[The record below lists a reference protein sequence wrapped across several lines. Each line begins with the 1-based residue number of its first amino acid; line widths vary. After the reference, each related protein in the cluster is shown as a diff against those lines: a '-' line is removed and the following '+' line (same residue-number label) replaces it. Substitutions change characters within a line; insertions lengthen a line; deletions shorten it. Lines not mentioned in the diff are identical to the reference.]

1 MNNSKDALV
10 NYYDSISNADLEKIS
25 TCFDLPAKLISLY
38 GVVDMLSK
46 KDIVTTYDKIIKTWN
61 NQGILNKIGYDA
73 DKFEITHVQNNIDLI
88 QTELKNYYFNGS
100 YIQNWRSIYILRLVN
115 TRWVI
120 SLATSDNKRSS
131 SIKNEK

>member
-10 NYYDSISNADLEKIS
+10 NYYFAISNADLEKIS

-38 GVVDMLSK
+38 GVVDLLSK
-46 KDIVTTYDKIIKTWN
+46 KDIITTYDNIIKTWN
-61 NQGILNKIGYDA
+61 NQGISNKIGYDA

-88 QTELKNYYFNGS
+88 QTELKNYDFNGS
-100 YIQNWRSIYILRLVN
+100 YIQNWQSIYILRLVD
-115 TRWVI
+115 TRWMI

>member
-1 MNNSKDALV
+1 MGNSKDTLV
-10 NYYDSISNADLEKIS
+10 NYYVAISNADLENIS

-38 GVVDMLSK
+38 GVVDIISK
-46 KDIVTTYDKIIKTWN
+46 KDIITTYDNVIKTWN
-61 NQGILNKIGYDA
+61 DQGISNKIGYDVE
-73 DKFEITHVQNNIDLI
+73 KFKISHIQNNIDLI
-88 QTELKNYYFNGS
+88 QTELKNYDLNGS

-115 TRWVI
+115 TKWVI

>member
-10 NYYDSISNADLEKIS
+10 NYYAAISNADLENIS

-38 GVVDMLSK
+38 GVVDIIRK
-46 KDIVTTYDKIIKTWN
+46 KDIITTYDNIIKTWN
-61 NQGILNKIGYDA
+61 DQGISNKIGYDA
-73 DKFEITHVQNNIDLI
+73 DKFKIKHVQNNIDLI
-88 QTELKNYYFNGS
+88 QTELKNYDFNGS
-100 YIQNWRSIYILRLVN
+100 FIQNWRSIYILRLVN

>member
-46 KDIVTTYDKIIKTWN
+46 KDIITTYDKIIKTWN

-88 QTELKNYYFNGS
+88 QTELKNYDFNGS
-100 YIQNWRSIYILRLVN
+100 YIQNWRSIYILRQVN

-131 SIKNEK
+131 SIKNKK

>member
-38 GVVDMLSK
+38 GVVDIISK
-46 KDIVTTYDKIIKTWN
+46 KDIITTYDNIIKTWN
-61 NQGILNKIGYDA
+61 DQGISNKIGYDA

-88 QTELKNYYFNGS
+88 QTELKNYDFNGS
-100 YIQNWRSIYILRLVN
+100 YIQTWRSIYILRLVN
-115 TRWVI
+115 TKWVI

-131 SIKNEK
+131 SIKNKK

>member
-46 KDIVTTYDKIIKTWN
+46 KDIITTYDKIIKTWN

-88 QTELKNYYFNGS
+88 QTELKNYDFNGS
-100 YIQNWRSIYILRLVN
+100 YIQNWRSIYILRQVN

-131 SIKNEK
+131 SIRNKK

>member
-1 MNNSKDALV
+1 
-10 NYYDSISNADLEKIS
+10 
-25 TCFDLPAKLISLY
+25 
-38 GVVDMLSK
+38 MLSK
-46 KDIVTTYDKIIKTWN
+46 KDIITTYDNIIKTWN
-61 NQGILNKIGYDA
+61 NQGVLNKIGYDA

-88 QTELKNYYFNGS
+88 QTELKNYDFNGS
-100 YIQNWRSIYILRLVN
+100 YIQTWRSIYILRQVN

>member
-10 NYYDSISNADLEKIS
+10 NYYVAISNADLEIIS

-38 GVVDMLSK
+38 GVVDVLSK
-46 KDIVTTYDKIIKTWN
+46 KDIITTYDNIIKTWN
-61 NQGILNKIGYDA
+61 NQGISNKIGYDA

-88 QTELKNYYFNGS
+88 QTELKNYDFNGS
-100 YIQNWRSIYILRLVN
+100 FIQNWRSIYILRLVN

>member
-10 NYYDSISNADLEKIS
+10 NYYVAISNADLEKIS

-38 GVVDMLSK
+38 GVVDVFSK
-46 KDIVTTYDKIIKTWN
+46 KDIITTYDNIIKTWN
-61 NQGILNKIGYDA
+61 NQGISNKIGYDA

-88 QTELKNYYFNGS
+88 QTELKNYDFNGS
-100 YIQNWRSIYILRLVN
+100 YIQNWQSIYILRLVD
-115 TRWVI
+115 TRWMI

>member
-1 MNNSKDALV
+1 MNNSNDALV
-10 NYYDSISNADLEKIS
+10 NYYLAISNADLEKIS

-38 GVVDMLSK
+38 GVVDVLSK
-46 KDIVTTYDKIIKTWN
+46 KDIIATYDNIIKTWK
-61 NQGILNKIGYDA
+61 NQGISNKIGYDA
-73 DKFEITHVQNNIDLI
+73 DKFEIAYVQNNIDLI
-88 QTELKNYYFNGS
+88 QTELKNYVFNGS
-100 YIQNWRSIYILRLVN
+100 FIQNWRSIYILRLVN

>member
-1 MNNSKDALV
+1 MINSKDALV
-10 NYYDSISNADLEKIS
+10 NYYVAISNADLEKIS

-46 KDIVTTYDKIIKTWN
+46 KDIITTYDNIIKTWN
-61 NQGILNKIGYDA
+61 NQGISNKIGYDA

-88 QTELKNYYFNGS
+88 QTELKNYDFNGS
-100 YIQNWRSIYILRLVN
+100 YIQNWQSIYILRLVD
-115 TRWVI
+115 TRWMI

>member
-10 NYYDSISNADLEKIS
+10 NYYLAITNADLEKIS

-38 GVVDMLSK
+38 GVVDVLST
-46 KDIVTTYDKIIKTWN
+46 KDIIATYDNIIKTWN
-61 NQGILNKIGYDA
+61 NQGISNKIGYDA

-88 QTELKNYYFNGS
+88 QTELKNYDLKGS

-120 SLATSDNKRSS
+120 SLATSDNKKSS